1 MRRNYDQLES
11 PPSAPPPAARTPDAP
26 TAPSGSGSTSGARAG
41 MRWVVVAVAV
51 GSMRCSRYEAM
62 AGGGGRE
69 RLNSEAITEA
79 IRPCTPQGAFGARHG
94 HTRSTYARHRI
105 RHGIRH
111 TAARAGRRPRPR
123 VPNDRLRHMR
133 IYPAERRILIDDFF
147 STR

>member
-1 MRRNYDQLES
+1 
-11 PPSAPPPAARTPDAP
+11 
-26 TAPSGSGSTSGARAG
+26 

-94 HTRSTYARHRI
+94 HTRLERPAT
-105 RHGIRH
+105 
-111 TAARAGRRPRPR
+111 ARA
-123 VPNDRLRHMR
+123 VEDRNQEFK
-133 IYPAERRILIDDFF
+133 PAFPI
-147 STR
+147 